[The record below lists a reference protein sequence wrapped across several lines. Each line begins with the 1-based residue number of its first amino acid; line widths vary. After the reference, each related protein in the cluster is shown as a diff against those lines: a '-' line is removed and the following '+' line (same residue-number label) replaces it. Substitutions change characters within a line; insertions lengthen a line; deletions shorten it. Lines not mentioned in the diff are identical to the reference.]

1 MQPYMDASDT
11 LHFARVDFR
20 NDTGVFGI
28 KNETDFRIS
37 TSFGKPA
44 SASQRWSPAFGAED
58 VAPEAL
64 EAQPSSACVLCG
76 AGRQTALANDQDS
89 HTFRNADASM
99 PKRCYRTILIVL
111 TVACGLGALVTAPIV
126 LLTAAMGFDAPG
138 SEYQVWAWI
147 VFIVVLSI
155 PFWFVIG
162 AIVFGPRPLRR

>member
-1 MQPYMDASDT
+1 MINSQATSVTSLT
-11 LHFARVDFR
+11 LHL
-20 NDTGVFGI
+20 
-28 KNETDFRIS
+28 
-37 TSFGKPA
+37 
-44 SASQRWSPAFGAED
+44 SAI
-58 VAPEAL
+58 VAC
-64 EAQPSSACVLCG
+64 SIFW
-76 AGRQTALANDQDS
+76 LANDQDS

-111 TVACGLGALVTAPIV
+111 TVACGLGALVTAPTV

-147 VFIVVLSI
+147 VFILVLST